1 MNQYKFLL
9 VLALLILQCQSR
21 SRIISTKNVPS
32 YRSSGRSVW
41 WYGHRWN
48 PAYIHSKHQ
57 QSHFYP
63 QIVNQYKVITDAS
76 GTPVQL
82 ISTITFYASISIYNL
97 PAYSQIMKFS
107 LKKVDSS
114 EDEYLIQTESS
125 ELFIYSSSLSK
136 SIFYCDRPIKL
147 FCTLNLNET
156 TCKGYDSR
164 FILYPTYSFED
175 HATIHLRL
183 NEDDCL
189 VVNDFRY
196 PRYRYQNYIVHMINR
211 SMKSK
216 SFYAVLICI
225 CAFLSLLISPLLTYI
240 TYLFNSHRTDRCFIA

>member
-9 VLALLILQCQSR
+9 VLVLLILQCQSR
-21 SRIISTKNVPS
+21 SRILSTKNVPS

-48 PAYIHSKHQ
+48 PAYIHNTHQ

-97 PAYSQIMKFS
+97 PAYSQIMKYLNTLYSCSFWIS
-107 LKKVDSS
+107 LDFHSRKSTPQKVFDFYWLQDPSLS
-114 EDEYLIQTESS
+114 IDEYLIQTESS

-147 FCTLNLNET
+147 FHTLNLKYCN
-156 TCKGYDSR
+156 C
-164 FILYPTYSFED
+164 
-175 HATIHLRL
+175 
-183 NEDDCL
+183 
-189 VVNDFRY
+189 
-196 PRYRYQNYIVHMINR
+196 
-211 SMKSK
+211 
-216 SFYAVLICI
+216 
-225 CAFLSLLISPLLTYI
+225 SLLLSSSL
-240 TYLFNSHRTDRCFIA
+240 